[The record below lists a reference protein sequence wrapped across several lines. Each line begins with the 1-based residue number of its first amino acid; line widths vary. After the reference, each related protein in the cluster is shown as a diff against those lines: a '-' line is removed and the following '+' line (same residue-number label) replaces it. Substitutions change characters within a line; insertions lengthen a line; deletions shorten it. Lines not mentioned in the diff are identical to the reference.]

1 LADLVDLS
9 RIQPDLK
16 ATTKEAALEEMLDLL
31 IAGGRIADSRE
42 VFNALMEREVVGTAI
57 GRGVAFPH
65 AEVEG
70 VDETSM
76 VVGISRAGI
85 DFDAI
90 DHETVRLF
98 FLFVFPKGD
107 SATRLRLIAQV
118 MKMVR
123 RSEVRECILSS
134 TTAREVRD
142 CLLGYS

>member
-1 LADLVDLS
+1 
-9 RIQPDLK
+9 
-16 ATTKEAALEEMLDLL
+16 
-31 IAGGRIADSRE
+31 
-42 VFNALMEREVVGTAI
+42 
-57 GRGVAFPH
+57 
-65 AEVEG
+65 
-70 VDETSM
+70 M

-85 DFDAI
+85 DFDAV

-107 SATRLRLIAQV
+107 SAARLRLIAQV

-123 RSEVRECILSS
+123 RSEVRDCILSS